1 MDELRKMVY
10 GSANPSR
17 EQVQAVEREALK
29 PVVPLADT
37 VSKQQIQADDGQRKT
52 SVQKRAGRIPATKKD
67 ALVNA
72 ITSSIAKN
80 VTEPGNLRTAHGT
93 TTRDSPAGRTIYRI
107 ISAGPPAP
115 PQRKATPR

>member
-1 MDELRKMVY
+1 MSKTMDELRKMVY

-80 VTEPGNLRTAHGT
+80 VTDPG
-93 TTRDSPAGRTIYRI
+93 DSPAGRTIYRI